1 MTPVPVI
8 CLFCGCAFIPPT
20 DNPIHAA
27 YCSRCAALRR
37 ALRLLATAEAAEQA
51 VGAPSADD
59 WRLLRHL
66 DRAGAVA

>member
-1 MTPVPVI
+1 MTPALVTCI
-8 CLFCGCAFIPPT
+8 FCTRPFIPST
-20 DNPIHAA
+20 ANPRDAA
-27 YCSRCAALRR
+27 YCPRCAALRR